1 MEASRVFNNLI
12 NQIEKS
18 QLNFKITK
26 TPFAANISL
35 KSSFIRYFEIPSPHS
50 EEEDSEPIVINNLDT
65 MKLLNDLKIMKEE
78 NVRLED
84 HLKQEKSKVKS
95 MEAEAGVFREEILE
109 IKKDKRLLTTNLRE
123 YETKQDLMKAE
134 EIRKG
139 KIIDDLRNK
148 LKLSTE
154 DIKSKDTECNYLNSD
169 KIAIAE
175 QLHECKLQLEVLKS
189 DKLIENSETK
199 EIKCSHCENKYDSLV
214 ELSQHVRTE
223 HFKHQVSQT
232 RRMNVDNKSSQYETD
247 HNFEVFPCFY
257 CDCLLRCSSEL
268 EGHATTCTV
277 FGELLQSESTG
288 INMFPCAQCDFLSAS
303 MEELLA
309 HMNNYHSDNLVV
321 SEHLNNEDVYTCDFC
336 CNMFGTLGGLRSHI
350 RSLHKE
356 MLPT

>member
-1 MEASRVFNNLI
+1 M
-12 NQIEKS
+12 
-18 QLNFKITK
+18 
-26 TPFAANISL
+26 
-35 KSSFIRYFEIPSPHS
+35 
-50 EEEDSEPIVINNLDT
+50 
-65 MKLLNDLKIMKEE
+65 
-78 NVRLED
+78 
-84 HLKQEKSKVKS
+84 
-95 MEAEAGVFREEILE
+95 E
-109 IKKDKRLLTTNLRE
+109 IKKEKRLLTTNLRE

-154 DIKSKDTECNYLNSD
+154 DIKSKDTECKYLNSD

-175 QLHECKLQLEVLKS
+175 QLHECKVQLEVLKS
-189 DKLIENSETK
+189 YKLIENSETK
-199 EIKCSHCENKYDSLV
+199 EFKCSHCENKYDSLV

-268 EGHATTCTV
+268 EGHATTFTV

-288 INMFPCAQCDFLSAS
+288 INMFPCAQCEFLSAS

-321 SEHLNNEDVYTCDFC
+321 SEPLNNEDAYTCDFC
-336 CNMFGTLGGLRSHI
+336 GIVLGTLGGLRSHI